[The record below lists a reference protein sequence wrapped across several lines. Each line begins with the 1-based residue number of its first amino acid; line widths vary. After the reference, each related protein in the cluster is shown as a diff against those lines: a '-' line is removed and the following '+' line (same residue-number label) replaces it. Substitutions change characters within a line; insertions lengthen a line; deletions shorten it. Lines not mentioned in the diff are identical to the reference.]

1 MKRTFIVFGAIA
13 LLAMSSSQLLAQGGG
28 FMRMMGGG
36 QQLDCTLLV
45 MDEVQDELKLTDD
58 QKEEIG
64 EQAQQIM
71 DDMRAGMRDTF
82 MGGGGSRE
90 EMMESIQEM
99 MEEFREEE
107 KEVVALLND
116 DQRARLAQLRYQR
129 MGNAMYQD
137 EKIQKEIGITK
148 DQKTAIEDAFETSE
162 EEMQEAMADARESR
176 DLGAM
181 QAAMADGQ
189 KELAKS
195 IDEILKADQKKKIA
209 KMKGDEF
216 EFPQPQRRGGRGG
229 RSDF

>member
-1 MKRTFIVFGAIA
+1 MKRIFIVFAAIA
-13 LLAMSSSQLLAQGGG
+13 LLAMGSSQLMAQGGG

-36 QQLDCTLLV
+36 NQLDSTLLV
-45 MDEVQDELKLTDD
+45 MEEVQDELKLSDD

-71 DDMRAGMRDTF
+71 DDMRSEMRDTF

-137 EKIQKEIGITK
+137 EKVQKELGITK
-148 DQKTAIEDAFETSE
+148 DQKEAIADAFETNQ
-162 EEMQEAMADARESR
+162 EEMQEAMADAREAR
-176 DLGAM
+176 DFGAM
-181 QAAMADGQ
+181 QSAMADGQ

-195 IDEILKADQKKKIA
+195 LDEILKKDQKKEVA
-209 KMKGDEF
+209 KMKGEEF
-216 EFPQPQRRGGRGG
+216 KFPEPQRRGGRGE

>member
-1 MKRTFIVFGAIA
+1 MKRIFIVFAAIA
-13 LLAMSSSQLLAQGGG
+13 LLAMGSSQLMAQGGG

-36 QQLDCTLLV
+36 NQLDSTLLV
-45 MDEVQDELKLTDD
+45 MEEVQDELKLSDD

-71 DDMRAGMRDTF
+71 DDMRSEMRDTF

-137 EKIQKEIGITK
+137 EKVQKELGITK
-148 DQKTAIEDAFETSE
+148 DQKEAIADAFETNQ
-162 EEMQEAMADARESR
+162 EEMQEAMADAREAR
-176 DLGAM
+176 DFGAM
-181 QAAMADGQ
+181 QSAMADGQ

-195 IDEILKADQKKKIA
+195 LDEILKKDQKKEVA
-209 KMKGDEF
+209 KMKGEEF
-216 EFPQPQRRGGRGG
+216 KFPEPQRRGGRGG